1 MDRDDNGIPD
11 YMEDERYADERYAD
25 ERYTD
30 ERYQRL
36 RNPGGFG
43 GCGTVLPLLLGALA
57 VAGALYR
64 RLQG

>member
-11 YMEDERYADERYAD
+11 YMEDERYAD